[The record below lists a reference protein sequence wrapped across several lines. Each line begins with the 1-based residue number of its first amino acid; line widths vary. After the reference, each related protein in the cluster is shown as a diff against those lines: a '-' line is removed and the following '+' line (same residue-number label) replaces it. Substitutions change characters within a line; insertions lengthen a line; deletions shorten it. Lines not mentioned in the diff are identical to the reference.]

1 MKEIV
6 DLCHTYCQQLENRYD
21 DIIRRSRESFTE
33 CSTQPMKT
41 AKGPTSTTSI
51 TNDILTAVQEK
62 GEVDTPND
70 VMVEVFAWASV
81 TTAASMVGTF
91 LGYTVFAP
99 LMRYLVDNI
108 CAAIISYLIL
118 PLSAHLIFRRLDA
131 DPRYAD
137 RENDWRL
144 RSLSLIF
151 CTIQGIFNAHVIHN
165 IYVTGQPIP
174 LVTPA
179 AIAYTFANMPKE
191 AGRNRIAQLCSSLNC
206 ALTANISIGAITGH
220 LSPPYYFL
228 TLGYCMA
235 AGIVMQIIFKKV
247 HKKTPLHTFQHA
259 VTSLM
264 IAVKGL
270 FFLLFGSYAY
280 RYDYG
285 V

>member
-1 MKEIV
+1 M
-6 DLCHTYCQQLENRYD
+6 YCQQLENRYD
-21 DIIRRSRESFTE
+21 DIIRYSRRTFTE
-33 CSTQPMKT
+33 CSTRKT
-41 AKGPTSTTSI
+41 KTPNGPTSI
-51 TNDILTAVQEK
+51 ANEIFTAVQEK
-62 GEVDTPND
+62 GEVDTPNEA
-70 VMVEVFAWASV
+70 MVEVFAWASI
-81 TTAASMVGTF
+81 TTTASMVGTF
-91 LGYTVFAP
+91 LGYTILAP
-99 LMRYLVDNI
+99 LMRYSVDSLS
-108 CAAIISYLIL
+108 AALISYLVL

-131 DPRYAD
+131 DSRYAD
-137 RENDWRL
+137 REGDWRL
-144 RSLSLIF
+144 RSLSLVF
-151 CTIQGIFNAHVIHN
+151 CFIQGIFNGHVIHN

-174 LVTPA
+174 VVTPA

-228 TLGYCMA
+228 TLGYCVA